1 MLNKNTMNTIFSEIP
16 VMRNVAIASIG
27 SVITVGLAAA
37 GVIFLRSRF
46 CYLVENNESMRERN

>member
-1 MLNKNTMNTIFSEIP
+1 MNTIFSEIP

-46 CYLVENNESMRERN
+46 CYLVENNESMRKRN